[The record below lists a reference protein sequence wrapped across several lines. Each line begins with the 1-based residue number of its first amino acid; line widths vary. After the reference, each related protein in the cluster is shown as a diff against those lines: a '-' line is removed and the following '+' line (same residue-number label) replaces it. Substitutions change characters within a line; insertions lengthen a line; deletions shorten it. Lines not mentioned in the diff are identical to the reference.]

1 MKMILKQ
8 TSCTN
13 AFFIDFEITKQ
24 NKFSYI
30 QHQALIFTGYNQI
43 QLLTYNHDFTGIE
56 QEISS
61 NRATQVP
68 TQVHFFQVT
77 SSH

>member
-1 MKMILKQ
+1 MILKQ

-24 NKFSYI
+24 NKFSHI
-30 QHQALIFTGYNQI
+30 QLQGLIFTGYNQI

-56 QEISS
+56 QEI
-61 NRATQVP
+61 
-68 TQVHFFQVT
+68 
-77 SSH
+77 